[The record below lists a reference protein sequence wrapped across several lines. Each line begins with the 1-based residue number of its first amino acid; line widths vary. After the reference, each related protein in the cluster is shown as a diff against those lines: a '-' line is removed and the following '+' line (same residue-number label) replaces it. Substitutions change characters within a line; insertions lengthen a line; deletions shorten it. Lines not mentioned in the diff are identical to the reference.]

1 MGSLF
6 GHDGPQTTNHH
17 SSDGVFRIEK
27 EITMNQKMRILTM
40 ATLCVLSLLGGWGGR
55 QFYAHMGLDCC
66 G

>member
-1 MGSLF
+1 
-6 GHDGPQTTNHH
+6 
-17 SSDGVFRIEK
+17 
-27 EITMNQKMRILTM
+27 MNQKMRILTM